1 MGKREK
7 SRHFHRNITHAI
19 GHVGKVLSD
28 LSPGTWVGESLTLTS
43 LRLYLGES
51 EKEYQ
56 EIDSW
61 FALALAA
68 KPRLGH
74 RPAWWLILSARN
86 YS

>member
-1 MGKREK
+1 MGERER
-7 SRHFHRNITHAI
+7 SRHFHRNIKHAI
-19 GHVGKVLSD
+19 GHAGKVLSD

-43 LRLYLGES
+43 LRLYMDES

-68 KPRLGH
+68 KLHLGH
-74 RPAWWLILSARN
+74 RPAWWLSSSARN